1 MRAAR
6 TDPLTHNIG
15 SVGLYVHF
23 PWCVRKCPYCDFN
36 SHPLSGTLDE
46 AGYLAALRADLKA
59 NLPRSTRIASVFFGG
74 GTPSLFSPRAFATLL
89 EDVGAQ
95 LSAGA
100 EITMEANPGTTE
112 HHDLGAYRAAGIN
125 RLSLGA
131 QSFDDTQLLNLGRI
145 HAATDTVASFAKAR
159 DGGFENI
166 NLDLMYGL
174 PQQTADAALQDL
186 EAAIELAPEHIS
198 WYQLT
203 IEPKTEFAQRP
214 PILATESAIENM
226 EVNGRER
233 LERNGYE
240 RYEVSAYA
248 QPDKASRHNLNYW
261 SFGDYVGVGAGAHGK
276 LRAPN
281 PPAGAS
287 PAGTSMVRTHKPRQ
301 PRLYLDNPAQTLR
314 QPVEANQL
322 TFEFMLNALRLRKG
336 VSFEHFCER
345 TGLDREAIEPTW
357 SALVDERLVER
368 DTIATTSLGYRYLD
382 SVVQR
387 FLT

>member
-1 MRAAR
+1 MS
-6 TDPLTHNIG
+6 DNIG
-15 SVGLYVHF
+15 SAGLYVHF

-59 NLPRSTRIASVFFGG
+59 NLPPSASIASVFFGG

-89 EDVGAQ
+89 EDVGAH
-95 LSAGA
+95 LTADV

-131 QSFDDTQLLNLGRI
+131 QSFDDSQLLKLGRI
-145 HAATDTVASFAKAR
+145 HAAADTVASFARAR

-174 PQQTADAALQDL
+174 PQQTAEAALQDL
-186 EAAIELAPEHIS
+186 ESAIELAPEHIS

-226 EVNGRER
+226 ELNGREC

-276 LRAPN
+276 IRVPE
-281 PPAGAS
+281 P
-287 PAGTSMVRTHKPRQ
+287 PAGTSIIRTHKPRQ
-301 PRLYLDNPAQTLR
+301 PRLYLDNPERTLR
-314 QPVEANQL
+314 QPVDASQL

-336 VSFEHFCER
+336 VSFERFYER
-345 TGLDREAIEPTW
+345 TGLDREALEPTW
-357 SALVDERLVER
+357 SALVDERLVKR
-368 DTIATTSLGYRYLD
+368 DTIATTSLGYQYLD